1 MNNWGGDK
9 IIDYRSE
16 SDIKNGDVN
25 FLQGGKF
32 PYREIWADHF
42 TDELMKEL
50 TDKLKMLSDIEKIEY
65 GKSICFVSG
74 GDFELEFRSLIP
86 KENTVESDKR
96 AIQEEKNKEEIKI
109 DYEKIN
115 WTSNDYY
122 NSWKRLK
129 QYMKSEMKKDLKGR
143 LFFLAHDFDKIEG
156 KPQLIEQTR
165 QLIPLVT
172 KLWKK
177 DNKTQEEFYN
187 YKLIDETIDKR
198 SDGSTNDLLN
208 IPLWVYRII
217 NNASDEYIIFSE
229 KKLGLEYSVFN
240 GMEMQIAQFAELSKN
255 LKLRGTARVF
265 FVKEYHSSI
274 IKMPKEEC
282 VALTKKLNK
291 DIGLTQDKFLEF
303 IYAHE
308 DGKVYR
314 HCKEYELVR
323 FAQLFSGKWNG
334 YPLHIINMGP
344 PGKGKTQEVEALDFK
359 FREDA
364 GILEAGNSTTKAL
377 SPSFK
382 EKPAE
387 PGYLLRCQRLGL
399 VDELMKMV
407 KKSMENS
414 RSDHRSLGGLNELNA
429 ILEHKTRNIGS
440 GNNNFMVIN
449 PSSKIIF
456 ATNPIEGKNFLH
468 EHLGIVDSSM
478 ISRNLVLC
486 YDKKESKF
494 ISNNIPYKYKLLNKI
509 KKDHTSNNLLYSI
522 CAEGNEKLPFE
533 FENQDIFISLYDS
546 LNDFVCEIDEEKM
559 LKMGKGVLSQAN
571 SELREI
577 YEKRILHHGILLLDG
592 LVKFRCLFKDF
603 DDSFEVKE
611 EDYNEV
617 EKLLFHVVLSWDEP
631 IGINRSSY

>member
-1 MNNWGGDK
+1 MIKEGGD
-9 IIDYRSE
+9 IIDFSITKEEAERRKNEIPYTDPKHPHHEIAMKAISE
-16 SDIKNGDVN
+16 RTVNDKGEVFWGDS
-25 FLQGGKF
+25 K
-32 PYREIWADHF
+32 IF
-42 TDELMKEL
+42 TPANLKE
-50 TDKLKMLSDIEKIEY
+50 
-65 GKSICFVSG
+65 
-74 GDFELEFRSLIP
+74 
-86 KENTVESDKR
+86 ES
-96 AIQEEKNKEEIKI
+96 NKEEIIKY
-109 DYEKIN
+109 DEIN
-115 WTSNDYY
+115 WTNDLYY

-129 QYMKSEMKKDLKGR
+129 QKTKAEIKKDPDHK
-143 LFFLAHDFDKIEG
+143 LFFLAHEFDNIEG
-156 KPQLIEQTR
+156 KPQLLEQTR

-177 DNKTQEEFYN
+177 DSKTQEETYN
-187 YKLIDETIDKR
+187 FKLIDEPIDKR
-198 SDGSTNDLLN
+198 SDGTTSDLLN

-217 NNASDEYIIFSE
+217 NNGSDEYIVFSE
-229 KKLGLEYSVFN
+229 KKLGLEYAIFS

-265 FVKEYHSSI
+265 FVKEHHSSI

-282 VALTKKLNK
+282 VVLTQKLNK

-314 HCKEYELVR
+314 HCKEYELIR

-359 FREDA
+359 FKEDA

-387 PGYLLRCQRLGL
+387 PGYLLRCLRLGL

-414 RSDHRSLGGLNELNA
+414 RSDQRSLGGLNELNA

-478 ISRNLVLC
+478 ISRNLVVC
-486 YDKKESKF
+486 YDKKESNF

-522 CAEGNEKLPFE
+522 CAEGNKDLEFDFE
-533 FENQDIFISLYDS
+533 DQDIFISLYDS
-546 LNDFVCEIDEEKM
+546 LNDFTCEIDEEKM
-559 LKMGKGVLSQAN
+559 LKIGKGVLTQAKP
-571 SELREI
+571 ELREI

-592 LVKFRCLFKDF
+592 IIKFRCLFKDF
-603 DDSFEVKE
+603 DSSFEVKD
-611 EDYNEV
+611 EDYDEV
-617 EKLLFHVVLSWDEP
+617 EKLLFHVVLSWNEP
-631 IGINRSSY
+631 VGFNRSSF